1 MTAIESI
8 FEIKSAVS
16 ALRRYTPS
24 KSPSVTNKVQAKY
37 LELIDRFFRENA
49 KCTPGAFFEP
59 EQRRACLDDMDY
71 FIGIMDEAVE
81 HYYLEV
87 GE

>member
-16 ALRRYTPS
+16 ALARF
-24 KSPSVTNKVQAKY
+24 SPSRDPIVTKKVQVKY
-37 LELIDRFFRENA
+37 LELIDRFFRENENLV
-49 KCTPGAFFEP
+49 EP
-59 EQRRACLDDMDY
+59 EQRQACFDDMDY

-81 HYYLEV
+81 WYYLEV